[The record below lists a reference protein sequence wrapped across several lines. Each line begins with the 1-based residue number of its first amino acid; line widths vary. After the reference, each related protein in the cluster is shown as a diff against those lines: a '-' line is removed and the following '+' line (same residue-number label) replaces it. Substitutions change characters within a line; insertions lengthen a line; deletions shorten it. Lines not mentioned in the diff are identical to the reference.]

1 MSDTARQAETRA
13 VPDVSPPETEAE
25 ASPALVTVTDLEIG
39 IPDGAV
45 LLKPTSVRIRAG
57 QVTALTGTSGSGKT
71 TLLRALIGHLPPGAA
86 VTAGTLDVLGHHPPT
101 LDPVRLRQ
109 LRRSR
114 IAYVGQD
121 PGSALNPRMKIRRLV
136 AEMAPDRSDATI
148 LGLLRECRL
157 PVDDGL
163 PDRRP
168 TAVSGGQQR
177 RVALARALARTPDIL
192 LLDEPTA
199 GLDPALRDE
208 IAELLRDL
216 AASRGLAIVMAT
228 HDPEL
233 VGSCADHTVRL
244 TPVRPRTIPA
254 PRAPAPA
261 SRVRSGVVPA
271 RGQGRGEGRGEGLT
285 AQAVSVT
292 FRHRGRRH
300 QALDSVDFTAP
311 PGSATGIV
319 GPSGSGKTTLLRV
332 LAGLHPAYT
341 GRLELDGRPLA
352 SLARK
357 RTREDQRRIQLV
369 PQNPLAALNPT
380 RTVGAALARPLH
392 LHGDLARTAIP
403 GRVAELLRQ
412 VDLPADFTDRYPA
425 ELSGG
430 QRQRVSIARA
440 LAAGPEVLLCDE
452 ITSALDPDTATA
464 VMELLTRLRAEHSL
478 TIAMVSH
485 ELHLIGAYT
494 DTVHIL
500 ESGRL
505 TGHGPTTSLM
515 PAP

>member
-1 MSDTARQAETRA
+1 MSEAVHRTGPSRAAPRAAAADVLITACGLE
-13 VPDVSPPETEAE
+13 V
-25 ASPALVTVTDLEIG
+25 ALA
-39 IPDGAV
+39 DGTV
-45 LLKPTSVRIRAG
+45 LLPPTSVRVHAG
-57 QVTALTGTSGSGKT
+57 QVTALTGSSGSGKT
-71 TLLRALIGHLPPGAA
+71 TLLRALVGHLPPGAT

-101 LDPVRLRQ
+101 LAPDRLRQ

-114 IAYVGQD
+114 VAYVGQD
-121 PGSALNPRMKIRRLV
+121 PGSALNPRMTIRRLV
-136 AEMAPDRSDATI
+136 AETARDRSDATV

-177 RVALARALARTPDIL
+177 RVALARALARTPEVL

-216 AASRGLAIVMAT
+216 AAGRGLAIVMAT

-233 VGSCADHTVRL
+233 VGACADHTVRL
-244 TPVRPRTIPA
+244 TASRPSAAVPA
-254 PRAPAPA
+254 PRTPAPAP
-261 SRVRSGVVPA
+261 SGRSGDTAGPA
-271 RGQGRGEGRGEGLT
+271 GPAAPAAVRVTAGQGLT
-285 AQAVSVT
+285 ARAVGVA
-292 FRHRGRRH
+292 FGRLGGRR
-300 QALDSVDFTAP
+300 QVLDAVDFTAS

-332 LAGLHPAYT
+332 LAGLHPAGT
-341 GRLELDGRPLA
+341 GSLHLDGRPLP

-380 RTVGAALARPLH
+380 RTVGAALARPLR
-392 LHGDLARTAIP
+392 LHAGLSRAAVP
-403 GRVAELLRQ
+403 GRVAGLLHQ
-412 VDLPADFTDRYPA
+412 VDLPAEFADRYPA

-440 LAAGPEVLLCDE
+440 LAVGPDILLCDE

-464 VMELLTRLRAEHSL
+464 VMELLARLRAEHGMG
-478 TIAMVSH
+478 IALVSH
-485 ELHLIGAYT
+485 ELHLVSAYT
-494 DTVHIL
+494 DTVHVL
-500 ESGRL
+500 EAGRL
-505 TGHGPTTSLM
+505 VRHGPTSAVLA
-515 PAP
+515 PA

>member
-1 MSDTARQAETRA
+1 MSDTARQAESRA
-13 VPDVSPPETEAE
+13 ARDDSAPETEADTP
-25 ASPALVTVTDLEIG
+25 SALVTVTDLEIG

-45 LLKPTSVRIRAG
+45 LLQPTSVRIRAG
-57 QVTALTGTSGSGKT
+57 RVTALTGTSGSGKT

-86 VTAGTLDVLGHHPPT
+86 VTGGTLDVLGHHPPA
-101 LDPVRLRQ
+101 LDPEQLRQ

-136 AEMAPDRSDATI
+136 AEMASDRSDAAI

-168 TAVSGGQQR
+168 TAISGGQQR

-199 GLDPALRDE
+199 GLDGALRDE

-216 AASRGLAIVMAT
+216 AASRGIAIVMAT
-228 HDPEL
+228 HDPAL
-233 VGSCADHTVRL
+233 VSSCADQTVRL
-244 TPVRPRTIPA
+244 TPARARSFPA
-254 PRAPAPA
+254 PRTPAP
-261 SRVRSGVVPA
+261 SPPVRPARPGVVREA
-271 RGQGRGEGRGEGLT
+271 GQGLT
-285 AQAVSVT
+285 AHAVSVT
-292 FRHRGRRH
+292 FRHHGGRH
-300 QALDSVDFTAP
+300 QALDAVDFTASP
-311 PGSATGIV
+311 ASATGIV

-332 LAGLHPAYT
+332 LAGLHPANT

-352 SLARK
+352 PLARK

-392 LHGDLARTAIP
+392 LHGDLSRTDLP

-412 VDLPADFTDRYPA
+412 VELPADYADRYPA

-440 LAAGPEVLLCDE
+440 LAAGPDILLCDE

-464 VMELLTRLRAEHSL
+464 VMELLTRLRAEHALSV
-478 TIAMVSH
+478 IMVSH
-485 ELHLIGAYT
+485 ELHLISAYT

-500 ESGRL
+500 ESGTL
-505 TGHGPTTSLM
+505 TRHGPTSELLPT
-515 PAP
+515 P